1 MQGPTRLDGAA
12 REPRLAVVF
21 LGAASEPERLL
32 GAIERI
38 PRELLDGGAVQI
50 AVLLRVERPDQELP
64 AALLEL
70 ERSRQNLTVLPDP
83 RGYGHGGRRK
93 VAFEYVLQRDFD
105 HVVVL
110 EPDGR
115 HPPERIGELWT
126 AARAGAELVIAS
138 SGARTPLHGLVL
150 GLEVRDYASP
160 YRLIACRAL
169 RRVPFHL
176 NQDGRGFDT
185 ELLIQCRALGVVARE
200 VEMNLE
206 RDPSFDVA
214 RSLWIALGYRAHQL
228 HLTRRGQYFVDR
240 DVRYTLKRH
249 SSSSHKQIIDAVRPG
264 TLVLDLGCSQGLL
277 AAPLARKEVRV
288 VGVDVGEPSQVSDAL
303 ETYYRRDLEQPLDIP
318 EGRVFDYVVCSDV
331 IEHVVRPTIPAA
343 PRMRICIGQQSS

>member
-1 MQGPTRLDGAA
+1 MNQRRVFPFLTTTFFLAA
-12 REPRLAVVF
+12 
-21 LGAASEPERLL
+21 
-32 GAIERI
+32 
-38 PRELLDGGAVQI
+38 
-50 AVLLRVERPDQELP
+50 
-64 AALLEL
+64 
-70 ERSRQNLTVLPDP
+70 T
-83 RGYGHGGRRK
+83 
-93 VAFEYVLQRDFD
+93 
-105 HVVVL
+105 
-110 EPDGR
+110 
-115 HPPERIGELWT
+115 
-126 AARAGAELVIAS
+126 

-264 TLVLDLGCSQGLL
+264 TLVLDADKSVTAVATIAQQHAC
-277 AAPLARKEVRV
+277 
-288 VGVDVGEPSQVSDAL
+288 
-303 ETYYRRDLEQPLDIP
+303 
-318 EGRVFDYVVCSDV
+318 EGREAS
-331 IEHVVRPTIPAA
+331 
-343 PRMRICIGQQSS
+343 

>member
-1 MQGPTRLDGAA
+1 MAHEADLPLPSATA
-12 REPRLAVVF
+12 
-21 LGAASEPERLL
+21 
-32 GAIERI
+32 
-38 PRELLDGGAVQI
+38 
-50 AVLLRVERPDQELP
+50 LR
-64 AALLEL
+64 
-70 ERSRQNLTVLPDP
+70 
-83 RGYGHGGRRK
+83 
-93 VAFEYVLQRDFD
+93 
-105 HVVVL
+105 
-110 EPDGR
+110 
-115 HPPERIGELWT
+115 
-126 AARAGAELVIAS
+126 
-138 SGARTPLHGLVL
+138 
-150 GLEVRDYASP
+150 
-160 YRLIACRAL
+160 RAL

-331 IEHVVRPTIPAA
+331 IEHVVNRAELLRSVRRYLKPDGRLLISTPNIAIWFYRLSLAA
-343 PRMRICIGQQSS
+343 GRFEYGPRGVLDEDHVHLFTRMTFRREIENAAFRVLRERFTALPFEVVFESTGRSGVVRWLSSWYHALARLWPEMFAYQILIEAEVATLLDREAKKGDGSREAP